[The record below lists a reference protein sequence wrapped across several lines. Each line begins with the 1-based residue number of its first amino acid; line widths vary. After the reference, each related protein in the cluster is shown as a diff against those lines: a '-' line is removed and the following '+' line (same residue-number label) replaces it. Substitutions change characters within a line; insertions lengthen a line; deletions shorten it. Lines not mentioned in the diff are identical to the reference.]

1 MQVAS
6 YWVMQGE
13 TPVGRYK
20 VESHPTVSLKS
31 QIATYGAMCLR
42 GVGIT
47 IVPPLNQ
54 KVGYKMACFKTFRR
68 QSQRLVID
76 IEEVANG
83 SKYQKVLVRAKD
95 VAGDEESF

>member
-47 IVPPLNQ
+47 IVPP
-54 KVGYKMACFKTFRR
+54 
-68 QSQRLVID
+68 
-76 IEEVANG
+76 
-83 SKYQKVLVRAKD
+83 
-95 VAGDEESF
+95 